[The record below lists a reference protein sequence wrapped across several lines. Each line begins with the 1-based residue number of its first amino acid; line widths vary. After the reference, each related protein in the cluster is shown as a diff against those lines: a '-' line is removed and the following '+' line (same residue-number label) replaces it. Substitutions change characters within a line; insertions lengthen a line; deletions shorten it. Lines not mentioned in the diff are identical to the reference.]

1 MKRKV
6 IKQGNQAYTITLP
19 IEWVRQHKI
28 DKKSEVDMIESGKSL
43 VVNSDNPISGGS
55 VTIDLEGLND
65 KAIYRIINSLYAKG
79 IDEIIVKSKKDISKP
94 LLRAGSN
101 NLGFALVSQDKDGY
115 IIRDISGANYTSLD
129 EIFKRVFQMILFFYD
144 SAIEDIFGKE
154 EETQESLTARDL
166 EVKKFCLY
174 LQRAINKMSYQDSIN
189 GRILFTYSF
198 ELEKIGDEIM
208 RLWRTNI
215 KYDVRK
221 SKKLEEFAGL
231 IKKTLE
237 ETFDSYY
244 QFNLKRIEVVHI
256 IRDKIREK
264 SMSLATSHA
273 NTMRFIRHLVKI
285 AEECAD
291 LSHLTLMRKL

>member
-28 DKKSEVDMIESGKSL
+28 DGKSEVAMVESGRSL
-43 VVNSDNPISGGS
+43 IINSDNPISGGA
-55 VTIDLEGLND
+55 VNLDLEGLND
-65 KAIYRIINSLYAKG
+65 KAIYRLINALYAKG
-79 IDEIIVKSKKDISKP
+79 VDEITIRSHKDISKAMIK
-94 LLRAGSN
+94 AGSN
-101 NLGFALVSQDKDGY
+101 NLGYALVSQDKGTY
-115 IIRDISGANYTSLD
+115 VIKDISGANYAHLD
-129 EIFKRVFQMILFFYD
+129 DIFKRVFQMILFFYD
-144 SAIEDIFGKE
+144 SSIEDIFGKE
-154 EETQESLTARDL
+154 EETLESLNARDL
-166 EVKKFCLY
+166 EVNKFCLY

-189 GRILFTYSF
+189 GRVMFTYSF

-215 KYDVRK
+215 KYDVKK
-221 SKKLEEFAGL
+221 SKKLKEFSGL

-237 ETFDSYY
+237 ETFDAYY
-244 QFNLKRIEVVHI
+244 QFNLKRIEIVHQ
-256 IRDKIREK
+256 IRDKIRED
-264 SMSLATSHA
+264 SMLMATPHA

>member
-19 IEWVRQHKI
+19 IEWIRSHKI
-28 DKKSEVDMIESGKSL
+28 DRKSEVDITESGKSL
-43 VVNSDNPISGGS
+43 IINSDNPVSGGS
-55 VTIDLEGLND
+55 VSLDIENLNER
-65 KAIYRIINSLYAKG
+65 AIYRIINALYAKG
-79 IDEIIVKSKKDISKP
+79 VDEIRVKSSKDASKI
-94 LLRAGSN
+94 LLKAGSN
-101 NLGFALVSQDKDGY
+101 NLGFALVSQENNSY
-115 IIRDISGANYTSLD
+115 IIRDVSGTNYSNLD

-144 SAIEDIFGKE
+144 SAVEDIFGKE
-154 EETQESLTARDL
+154 EEKLENLTSRDL
-166 EVKKFCLY
+166 EVNKFCLY

-189 GRILFTYSF
+189 GRVMFTYSF

-215 KYDVRK
+215 KYSVKK
-221 SKKLEEFAGL
+221 SKKLKEFSAL
-231 IKKTLE
+231 IKKALE

-244 QFNLKRIEVVHI
+244 QFNTGKIEMVHL
-256 IRDKIREK
+256 IRDKIREE
-264 SMSLATSHA
+264 SMPLATSDS
-273 NTMRFIRHLVKI
+273 TTTRFVRHLVKI